1 MSELAIGLFG
11 FLWLLM
17 VLGLIGGLIFLA
29 TAIRSGEWDHEDE
42 FCRCGHDYYDH
53 VHHLSH
59 HPCGALMCACE
70 TYKKEPRP

>member
-29 TAIRSGEWDHEDE
+29 THDRSDEWDHEDE

-53 VHHLSH
+53 VHYLPHR
-59 HPCGALMCACE
+59 PCAALMCACD
-70 TYKKEPRP
+70 TYKKETSL

>member
-1 MSELAIGLFG
+1 VNVYVVLAVTA
-11 FLWLLM
+11 WLL
-17 VLGLIGGLIFLA
+17 LLLLFLGGLIALA
-29 TAIRSGEWDHEDE
+29 KSDDNDEWLHEDE

>member
-29 TAIRSGEWDHEDE
+29 TANRSDEW
-42 FCRCGHDYYDH
+42 RAVVIQRLLVG
-53 VHHLSH
+53 
-59 HPCGALMCACE
+59 P
-70 TYKKEPRP
+70 PPQP